1 MLLLRICHVSDAKT
15 RKSMTHRSIDRSRTN
30 RLQPTA
36 VIDLRLFLPVHRT
49 TSLLRTSSK
58 PTDRLPRNLT
68 IAQAR
73 SCCTYLNTFSDLS
86 RRESTPGVWNSA
98 PTDFPPRRPGTRR
111 RIQRTKRRIYR
122 TKRRIYRTDRLV
134 VDVARNRRTVSA
146 ACAVRSVSAR
156 ALAGAGPGGGG
167 RRPVPPAAARG
178 RRPTVR
184 RRRASSASWWCSSA
198 PAACCRTRRGSPRG
212 RSSSSTTGPSSP
224 HLRADEVHEKTQV
237 SSFRSYPRFPSFD
250 CPKIESG
257 L

>member
-15 RKSMTHRSIDRSRTN
+15 RKSMIHRSIDRSLTN

-58 PTDRLPRNLT
+58 PTDRPPRNLT

-86 RRESTPGVWNSA
+86 RRESTPSVWNSA
-98 PTDFPPRRPGTRR
+98 TTDFPPRRPGTRR

-122 TKRRIYRTDRLV
+122 TKRRIYRTDRSV

-146 ACAVRSVSAR
+146 ARAVRSV
-156 ALAGAGPGGGG
+156 LAQGGG
-167 RRPVPPAAARG
+167 RPVPPAAARG

-184 RRRASSASWWCSSA
+184 RRRASSAS
-198 PAACCRTRRGSPRG
+198 
-212 RSSSSTTGPSSP
+212 
-224 HLRADEVHEKTQV
+224 
-237 SSFRSYPRFPSFD
+237 
-250 CPKIESG
+250 
-257 L
+257 